1 MEFHRARMVRMAGAA
16 APAMP
21 KHRQAGATNQA
32 GRSSA
37 TAGGLG
43 PTARGVEGLG
53 RSSGYGPRPSPG
65 GSARPKAMKP
75 HENLPD
81 RLSGQPP
88 LPSLVALSLAKAPA
102 VPAPEAEVEFLD
114 VLVLAQCLCLA
125 VQHDPAVL
133 ENVAIGRVLE
143 RDVG

>member
-1 MEFHRARMVRMAGAA
+1 MESHRARTARMAGAA

-43 PTARGVEGLG
+43 PAARGVEDLG
-53 RSSGYGPRPSPG
+53 RSSGYGRRPSPG

-81 RLSGQPP
+81 RLLGQ
-88 LPSLVALSLAKAPA
+88 LS
-102 VPAPEAEVEFLD
+102 ESFTGSMTGSHG
-114 VLVLAQCLCLA
+114 C
-125 VQHDPAVL
+125 
-133 ENVAIGRVLE
+133 VAIN
-143 RDVG
+143 

>member
-1 MEFHRARMVRMAGAA
+1 MEFHRARTARMAGAA

-32 GRSSA
+32 GGSRA

-43 PTARGVEGLG
+43 PAARGVEGLG
-53 RSSGYGPRPSPG
+53 RSSGYGLRPSPG

-81 RLSGQPP
+81 RLSVHDPTIAGGGDLDCPSFVLTLPCKIHSTRLP
-88 LPSLVALSLAKAPA
+88 LPIQARLTLTG
-102 VPAPEAEVEFLD
+102 
-114 VLVLAQCLCLA
+114 C
-125 VQHDPAVL
+125 
-133 ENVAIGRVLE
+133 R
-143 RDVG
+143 